1 MYIIPVCSGGATHAD
16 MTKIPFKLEQMFGS
30 KTRARLMALFLQQPD
45 ELFFVRELT
54 RLIDAQLNSVRREL
68 KNLIQLGFIVEKEGG
83 KKDSNR
89 LSDKKK
95 YYAVNQD
102 FILFEDLRSLFQ
114 KVQILLKQ
122 NLVQEISK
130 KGSIEYFAFTGRFV
144 DAEDIPTD
152 MLIVGTIKQSD
163 LVQMISQFEEEIPY
177 EINYTLMP
185 KEEFLDRRQV
195 ADRFLLSILNGEKV
209 VMIDTLSR

>member
-1 MYIIPVCSGGATHAD
+1 M
-16 MTKIPFKLEQMFGS
+16 MKKPFKLEQMFGS
-30 KTRARLMALFLQQPD
+30 KTRARLMGLFLSQPD
-45 ELFFVRELT
+45 TTFFVRELT

-68 KNLIQLGFIVEKEGG
+68 TNLVQLGFISEKEGAG
-83 KKDSNR
+83 KDSKR

-95 YYAVNQD
+95 YYSTNQS
-102 FILFEDLRSLFQ
+102 FILFEDLRALFQ

-122 NLVQEISK
+122 NLVQEIEER
-130 KGSIEYFAFTGRFV
+130 GHVDYFAFTGRFV
-144 DAEDIPTD
+144 DATDIPTD
-152 MLIVGTIKQSD
+152 ILIVGSIKEVD
-163 LVQMISQFEEEIPY
+163 LEKMIAKFEDELPY

-209 VMIDTLSR
+209 VMIDRIHHP